1 MTTLMYHDIAPAGA
15 EDSSGFPGRD
25 AARYKVTPE
34 LFAAHL
40 KAIACQLFFA
50 GVGAPP
56 PTRANADASPRFSSA
71 AAQRSRGRSPV
82 LTFDDGGVSAMGAA
96 DALEH
101 HGFRGHFFIT
111 VNYVGAPGFVDE
123 RDIRDLCRRGHTVG
137 SHSSSHP
144 LRMGHCSWPR
154 LLDEWTRSRATLEKI
169 IGEEIRTASVP
180 GGDFAPRVAEAAAR
194 AGFTKLFTSEP
205 TRKLRRVLG
214 LTLLG
219 RYTIQRWTTADTVAG
234 LVTGAWVPCARQ
246 AIIWNAKKLSK
257 CLSGEQYLKLR
268 RLLLRH
274 GDEVRW
280 GDESG

>member
-1 MTTLMYHDIAPAGA
+1 
-15 EDSSGFPGRD
+15 
-25 AARYKVTPE
+25 
-34 LFAAHL
+34 
-40 KAIACQLFFA
+40 
-50 GVGAPP
+50 
-56 PTRANADASPRFSSA
+56 
-71 AAQRSRGRSPV
+71 
-82 LTFDDGGVSAMGAA
+82 
-96 DALEH
+96 
-101 HGFRGHFFIT
+101 
-111 VNYVGAPGFVDE
+111 
-123 RDIRDLCRRGHTVG
+123 
-137 SHSSSHP
+137 
-144 LRMGHCSWPR
+144 MGHCSWPR